1 MNLLAIE
8 TSTSLAS
15 VALSCNGV
23 LFFEEKTALK
33 DHATSL
39 LPMIESLFK
48 DAACEF
54 GDLDGIVFGQG
65 PGSFTG
71 LRIACSVAKGLAY
84 AHSLPLFAVSSLDA
98 IAYQARIDLTAD
110 VDILAM
116 IDARMRQVYWAHF
129 MQNDRSAEPYVSD
142 ASAVTCASDRPLCLA
157 GVGFEDYREALP
169 RSIQEVLVIQRVIS
183 PHATTMIQFVKDTK
197 PLPID
202 IALAEPVYVRNQVTS
217 GEPRG

>member
-1 MNLLAIE
+1 MNFLAIE

-15 VALSCNGV
+15 VALSFDGV

-48 DAACEF
+48 AAQREF
-54 GDLDGIVFGQG
+54 CDLDGIVFGQG

-84 AHSLPLFAVSSLDA
+84 AHNLPLFAVSSLDA
-98 IAYQARIDLTAD
+98 IAYQARLELQGD

-116 IDARMRQVYWAHF
+116 LDARMRQVYWAHF
-129 MQNDRSAEPYVSD
+129 TQHERSAVSYVSN
-142 ASAVTCASDRPLCLA
+142 ASDVTCTSSRALCLA
-157 GVGFEDYREALP
+157 GVGFEPYVDALP
-169 RSIQEVLVIQRVIS
+169 RSLQDTLVMHRVIY
-183 PHATTMIQFVKDTK
+183 PHATTMIQFVEETR

-217 GEPRG
+217 GESRG